1 MRREHALIYAAI
13 TIAVVAAIVLFVFN
27 TSVGR

>member
-1 MRREHALIYAAI
+1 MKLDHAVIYAAI

-27 TSVGR
+27 TSVGH